1 MKIIFLARKKKFHGE
16 KRKKKPWSK
25 ILFLAP
31 GLIVSHKRFCGD

>member
-1 MKIIFLARKKKFHGE
+1 MKIIFLARKKNFHGE

-25 ILFLAP
+25 KQNLAP